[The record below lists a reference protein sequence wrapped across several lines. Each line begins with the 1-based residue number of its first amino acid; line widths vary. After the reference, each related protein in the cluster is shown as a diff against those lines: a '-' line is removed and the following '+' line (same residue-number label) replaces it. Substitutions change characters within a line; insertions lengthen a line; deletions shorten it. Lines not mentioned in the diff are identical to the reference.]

1 MKNFKFFAGM
11 AAMVAAMVFTGCDSK
26 QAATTTLSGLEP
38 AKFDS
43 TIDGQKTALY
53 TLKNANGME
62 VCITNFGGRIVSV
75 MVPDKNGDMKD
86 VVLGF
91 DNVYNYADAEH
102 TPSDFGA
109 AIGRY
114 ANRIDQG
121 KFTLEGKTIQLPQND
136 GKNCLHGGPK
146 GWQYAVYTA
155 NQVDD
160 KTLELTLN
168 SPRRRYEFPG
178 QCNG

>member
-11 AAMVAAMVFTGCDSK
+11 ATMVAAMVFTGCDSK

-75 MVPDKNGDMKD
+75 MVPDKNGDMKEFMHYVLSLRFL
-86 VVLGF
+86 VVYHNPGF
-91 DNVYNYADAEH
+91 
-102 TPSDFGA
+102 
-109 AIGRY
+109 
-114 ANRIDQG
+114 
-121 KFTLEGKTIQLPQND
+121 
-136 GKNCLHGGPK
+136 
-146 GWQYAVYTA
+146 
-155 NQVDD
+155 
-160 KTLELTLN
+160 
-168 SPRRRYEFPG
+168 
-178 QCNG
+178 